1 MKYLKSIVKPILI
14 LKWIIVSS
22 LLLSLGINAAPLQII
37 CAEWPPYEYSGED
50 GKPAGFSVEVLQAI
64 LKDLAIKNTVEFY
77 PWKRAYLKALNTPNT
92 LLFTVAKTPN
102 RESKFKWVG
111 PIGSR
116 EVYLWKLKS
125 RTDINVNNLQEAK
138 NYLIGTTRGFAS
150 ETDLINKG
158 FIVDEHLDSVTVP
171 QQNYEKLYAG
181 RVDLII
187 DLELTAYY
195 GILKTELDFSQLER
209 SILITSGTD
218 LYFAFNMETSQEI
231 VDQFQASLIKL
242 KDNGVFYKILRKYQ
256 LP

>member
-14 LKWIIVSS
+14 LKWFIVSS
-22 LLLSLGINAAPLQII
+22 LLLSLGINAAPLHII
-37 CAEWPPYEYSGED
+37 CAQWPPYEYSGKD
-50 GKPAGFSVEVLQAI
+50 GKPAGFSVEILQAI
-64 LKDLAIKNTVEFY
+64 LNDLAIKNTVEFY
-77 PWKRAYLKALNTPNT
+77 PWKRAYLKTLNTPNT
-92 LLFTVAKTPN
+92 LLFTVARTPD
-102 RESKFKWVG
+102 RENKFKWVG

-125 RTDINVNNLQEAK
+125 RTDIRVNNLQEAK
-138 NYLIGTTRGFAS
+138 NYLIGTTRGYAS

-158 FIVDEHLDSVTVP
+158 FMLNEHLDSVTVP

-181 RVDLII
+181 RIDLII

-195 GILKTELDFSQLER
+195 GILKTGLDFSQLER

-218 LYFAFNMETSQEI
+218 LYFAFNVETPQET
-231 VDQFQASLIKL
+231 VEKFQTSLIKI
-242 KDNGVFYKILRKYQ
+242 KENGIFDKILQKYK

>member
-1 MKYLKSIVKPILI
+1 MKYLKSIVKPIFI

-22 LLLSLGINAAPLQII
+22 LLLSLAINAAPLQIL
-37 CAEWPPYEYSGED
+37 CAQWPPYEYSGKD
-50 GKPAGFSVEVLQAI
+50 GKPAGFSVEILQAI
-64 LKDLAIKNTVEFY
+64 LKDLAIKDTIEFY
-77 PWKRAYLKALNTPNT
+77 PWKRAYLKVLNTPNT
-92 LLFTVAKTPN
+92 MLFTVARTQN
-102 RESKFKWVG
+102 RENKFKWVG

-125 RTDINVNNLQEAK
+125 RSDIKINNLQEAK
-138 NYLIGTTRGFAS
+138 NYLIGTIRGFAS
-150 ETDLINKG
+150 ETDLISKG
-158 FIVDEHLDSVTVP
+158 FIVDEDLDSVTVP

-195 GILKTELDFSQLER
+195 GILKAELDFTQLER

-218 LYFAFNMETSQEI
+218 LYFAFNKTTPQEI
-231 VDQFQASLIKL
+231 VEEFQASLIKI
-242 KDNGVFYKILRKYQ
+242 KDNGVFYKILQKYE